1 MVRLIRHIKFL
12 GFANVA
18 FQRGDPRTL
27 FANVGDIG
35 RWIILPFNNLSGGFV
50 PAFAQGFIFHLF
62 IHGSLFPLGFVY
74 QL

>member
-1 MVRLIRHIKFL
+1 MVRLIRQIKFL
-12 GFANVA
+12 GFAN
-18 FQRGDPRTL
+18 FGFRRGDPRTL
-27 FANVGDIG
+27 FANVCGTG
-35 RWIILPFNNLSGGFV
+35 RWTIAAVENLSGGFV